1 MLAEIKFNICFLFL
15 FSAIIDD
22 MFFTGVIWKGDSLID
37 GVPETLDMLRSKVGI
52 NRNVTT
58 DILF

>member
-15 FSAIIDD
+15 FSVIIDD